1 MIIKLSPAWSPVI
14 SNCNDVDEIGL
25 TDRVMP
31 FGNEVHITGVGDG
44 PGVTTSVVTATVW
57 TGVVDCCVL
66 APVFEEA
73 QADK

>member
-1 MIIKLSPAWSPVI
+1 MIIKLSPAWNPVFL
-14 SNCNDVDEIGL
+14 SCNAVDEIGL

-44 PGVTTSVVTATVW
+44 PSVTTSTVTATVC
-57 TGVVDCCVL
+57 TGIVDCFVL

>member
-1 MIIKLSPAWSPVI
+1 M
-14 SNCNDVDEIGL
+14 

-44 PGVTTSVVTATVW
+44 PSVTTSTVTATVC
-57 TGVVDCCVL
+57 TGIVDCFVL